1 VVEYW
6 QFLSFIMNDFVEKK
20 GLEASVGSTGRMEK
34 LRKYFVVACL
44 GFCALALMSITL
56 ALAAENVVGGVS
68 VTDEALE
75 SSIESPNTF
84 SILADG
90 RRRCK
95 IVLAH
100 CNNLAEVSTFSGVDT
115 YGLDTLVVDK
125 YGRAELN
132 VVGGVTSTCMGI
144 SAVEEPLMACLC
156 ETVIRWTTNMSL
168 IECVYVEVYF

>member
-1 VVEYW
+1 MSNSVG
-6 QFLSFIMNDFVEKK
+6 KK
-20 GLEASVGSTGRMEK
+20 GLEASAFSASKLGR
-34 LRKYFVVACL
+34 LIRDFVIVCL
-44 GFCALALMSITL
+44 GFCTL
-56 ALAAENVVGGVS
+56 AFMPMTVSLAAENVVGGVS

-75 SSIESPNTF
+75 SSIESSNTF

-90 RRRCK
+90 RRCCK

-115 YGLDTLVVDK
+115 YGLGTLVVDK

>member
-1 VVEYW
+1 MSNSVGE
-6 QFLSFIMNDFVEKK
+6 K
-20 GLEASVGSTGRMEK
+20 GLEVSAFSAPKMGK

-75 SSIESPNTF
+75 SSIESSNTF

-90 RRRCK
+90 RRCCK

-132 VVGGVTSTCMGI
+132 VVGSVPSTCIGI
-144 SAVEEPLMACLC
+144 SAVEEPLMACPC
-156 ETVIRWTTNMSL
+156 D
-168 IECVYVEVYF
+168 

>member
-1 VVEYW
+1 MSSSIV
-6 QFLSFIMNDFVEKK
+6 KK
-20 GLEASVGSTGRMEK
+20 GLEASASSAPKMGK
-34 LRKYFVVACL
+34 LKGYFAIACL

-75 SSIESPNTF
+75 SSIESSNTF

-90 RRRCK
+90 RRCCK

-132 VVGGVTSTCMGI
+132 VVGSVPSTCIGI
-144 SAVEEPLMACLC
+144 SAVEEPLMACPC
-156 ETVIRWTTNMSL
+156 D
-168 IECVYVEVYF
+168 